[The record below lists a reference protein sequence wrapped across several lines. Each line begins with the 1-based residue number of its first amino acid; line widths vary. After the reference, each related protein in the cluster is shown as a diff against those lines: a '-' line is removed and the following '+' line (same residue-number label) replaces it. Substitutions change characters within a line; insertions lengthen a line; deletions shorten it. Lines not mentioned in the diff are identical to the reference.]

1 MTLAN
6 SQLREYLNHLIVER
20 GLSDNTISSYRR
32 DLEGFI
38 RESEISDLTKVSPHE
53 LECYI
58 AAARLR
64 GLAESSIARGVVSI
78 RNAVLF
84 TCNEAH
90 ALNLIKD
97 VKPPRVKTRL
107 PKALSIAE
115 VVALIAATKSTE
127 NPGAFRETAIVELL
141 YGTGARISE
150 IVALNITDVRKI
162 DDGEVSNL
170 RLSGKGGKDR
180 VVPLGSFARAALDQ
194 YLVRSRPALVA
205 KNREALFLNDRGGR
219 LSRQTMWKIVSEAAQ
234 RAQIATEVS
243 PHSLRHSYA
252 THLLDGGADV
262 RVVQELLGHASVT
275 TTQIYTLVTID
286 KIRENYSTAHPR
298 AKKSG
303 STTP

>member
-20 GLSDNTISSYRR
+20 GLSKNTISSYQR

-38 RESEISDLTKVSPHE
+38 NGSEISDLTKVSPQE
-53 LECYI
+53 LERYI
-58 AAARLR
+58 VGARRR

-84 TCNEAH
+84 TCKEAQ
-90 ALNLIKD
+90 AINLIKD

-115 VVALIAATKSTE
+115 VTDLIAATKSSE
-127 NPGAFRETAIVELL
+127 NPDAFRETAIVELL

-150 IVALNITDVRKI
+150 IVALNINDVKKI
-162 DDGEVSNL
+162 DDGEVANL

-180 VVPLGSFARAALDQ
+180 IVPLGSFARAALDQ
-194 YLVRSRPALVA
+194 YLVRARPALVS
-205 KNREALFLNDRGGR
+205 KNREALFLNNRGGR
-219 LSRQTMWKIVSEAAQ
+219 LSRQTMWKIVSEAAD
-234 RAQIATEVS
+234 RAQIGTEVS

-275 TTQIYTLVTID
+275 TTQIYTQVTIE
-286 KIRENYSTAHPR
+286 KIRENYITAHPR
-298 AKKSG
+298 AKKR
-303 STTP
+303 

>member
-20 GLSDNTISSYRR
+20 GLSKNTISSYQR

-38 RESEISDLTKVSPHE
+38 SGSEISDLTKVSPQE
-53 LECYI
+53 LERYI
-58 AAARLR
+58 VGARRR

-84 TCNEAH
+84 TCKEAKVI
-90 ALNLIKD
+90 NLIKD

-115 VVALIAATKSTE
+115 VTDLIAATKSSE
-127 NPGAFRETAIVELL
+127 NPDAFRETAIVELL

-150 IVALNITDVRKI
+150 IVALNINDVKKI
-162 DDGEVSNL
+162 DDGEVANL

-180 VVPLGSFARAALDQ
+180 IVPLGSFARAALDQ
-194 YLVRSRPALVA
+194 YLVRARPALVS
-205 KNREALFLNDRGGR
+205 KNREALFLNNRGGR
-219 LSRQTMWKIVSEAAQ
+219 LSRQTMWKIVSEAAD
-234 RAQIATEVS
+234 RAQIGTEVS

-262 RVVQELLGHASVT
+262 RVVQELLGHSSVT
-275 TTQIYTLVTID
+275 TTQIYTQVTIE
-286 KIRENYSTAHPR
+286 KIRENYITAHPR
-298 AKKSG
+298 AKKR
-303 STTP
+303 